1 MPKFTKYEHAHL
13 LFSTFVLLV
22 EELCALEKL
31 EHKSGRGGGRV
42 RIVIKEE
49 RTVERERERIRLDE
63 VKTVN
68 TFRLEF
74 SRVRG
79 KRKEEKEKEHW

>member
-1 MPKFTKYEHAHL
+1 M
-13 LFSTFVLLV
+13 
-22 EELCALEKL
+22 
-31 EHKSGRGGGRV
+31 
-42 RIVIKEE
+42 E
-49 RTVERERERIRLDE
+49 RKRERIRLDE